1 MMQKRELTGDVINT
15 AERLAGQTQEVS
27 CAVDPHAKDAACRCA
42 KWYNEILASARP
54 AIQRR
59 HRNFQSRIQVTIHDR
74 ASRGWCAERQCHP
87 AETYPRRVPLWWLPV
102 RDCWT
107 HRRGSALPLRPL
119 PTRQRDGVLRQR
131 ANSA

>member
-27 CAVDPHAKDAACRCA
+27 CAVDSHAEDAACRCA

-59 HRNFQSRIQVTIHDR
+59 RRNFQSRIRVTIHDQ
-74 ASRGWCAERQCHP
+74 ASRDWRTKRQ
-87 AETYPRRVPLWWLPV
+87 RRAAKTDPGQLPLRRLPV
-102 RDCWT
+102 RGYWT
-107 HRRGSALPLRPL
+107 HR
-119 PTRQRDGVLRQR
+119 
-131 ANSA
+131 